1 MNTTRLLT
9 AAAVAALIAGP
20 VSAQTMSN
28 SNQNQPTTSGQGT
41 MSGQGSMSGQGTS
54 MGSSMSGQGTMSS
67 SGSMSGQGMGSQGS
81 MSGQGSMGMGQG
93 GMNMQRCMTGG
104 MAGGAMGASMSGNA
118 NAGGAM
124 GSSMSGAASAGG
136 AMGSSMSMGSN
147 GTMSCMNDM
156 GRIVVSNAP
165 IPDSPST
172 RAMTGG
178 PDSMGGKMTAPR
190 PGPVQKATRR
200 SNRRR

>member
-1 MNTTRLLT
+1 MSMRLLT
-9 AAAVAALIAGP
+9 AAAVVALIAGP

-28 SNQNQPTTSGQGT
+28 TGTMSTQGT
-41 MSGQGSMSGQGTS
+41 MSNT
-54 MGSSMSGQGTMSS
+54 
-67 SGSMSGQGMGSQGS
+67 
-81 MSGQGSMGMGQG
+81 
-93 GMNMQRCMTGG
+93 NMQRCMTGG
-104 MAGGAMGASMSGNA
+104 TAGGAMGASASGTM

-124 GSSMSGAASAGG
+124 GSSMSSAAEAGG
-136 AMGSSMSMGSN
+136 SMGAGMSMSSN

-165 IPDSPST
+165 IPDSPTT

-190 PGPVQKATRR
+190 PGPVQKTTRR
-200 SNRRR
+200 SSRRR